1 MYTYD
6 TKRKAAVS
14 SSNSLPI
21 QREIAFSPRTNT
33 YISIPGRVPAFDL
46 AYKKGYARSHTFSHQ
61 SIEQIIVNYLNSL
74 EHDTI
79 GLIDSLQII
88 GGACEEIEYSC
99 RCLGTLISS
108 KAGFMEIV
116 ASARKLTSLVSMKS
130 FNLRYGNI
138 KGNQS
143 TGKELDLSFW
153 TDCTLIQ
160 EGIYSFVGDLFNAM
174 QLDRLMKK
182 GLTFKIRIKEN
193 GGKYSIVSSE
203 NSRLPGVTHYAEIF
217 RVEWNDAGRD
227 TETGTALFFARE
239 CTP

>member
-160 EGIYSFVGDLFNAM
+160 EGIYSFVGDLFNDNTQQRAGCHCNYDCRYDPQMQSGNDKIADISAYHINIAM
-174 QLDRLMKK
+174 GKVDQFDDAVHH
-182 GLTFKIRIKEN
+182 RIAK
-193 GGKYSIVSSE
+193 S
-203 NSRLPGVTHYAEIF
+203 
-217 RVEWNDAGRD
+217 
-227 TETGTALFFARE
+227 
-239 CTP
+239 